1 MNIALFG
8 GKFNPPTIGHV
19 ETAKSVLALDSVDEV
34 WFMPKSYKSLGG
46 GGRYSKIIDEHRIA
60 MLNLVVGSN
69 SNIKIF
75 DYEIRKSRYL
85 NGTTYKT
92 MNHIDDDPDYD
103 HTFSIVIGTDQANS
117 MRRWTN
123 SVHLREAY
131 PFIVVNRGY
140 APCGDEWFMRSPH
153 MFVNAEVII
162 SASTDVRSSIVETR
176 GHETAKAMLDKEVYK
191 YIIKNKLYI

>member
-8 GKFNPPTIGHV
+8 GKFNPPTIGHM

-34 WFMPKSYKSLGG
+34 WFMPKSYKSLGVD
-46 GGRYSKIIDEHRIA
+46 RYSKTIDEHRIA
-60 MLNLVVGSN
+60 MLNLVVGN

-92 MNHIDDDPDYD
+92 MDHLADDPEYD
-103 HTFSIVIGTDQANS
+103 HSFSIVIGTDQANS
-117 MRRWTN
+117 MREWAN
-123 SVHLREAY
+123 SSYLIESY

-140 APCGDEWFMRSPH
+140 EPRGDEWFMRPPQH
-153 MFVNAEVII
+153 RFVDVEVIR
-162 SASTDVRSSIVETR
+162 SASTDVRSSIVRTK
-176 GHETAKAMLDKEVYK
+176 GHETAKAMLDKKVYK